1 MTIDALETLLSGYK
15 HWRDIGNHALI
26 GGLIA
31 EVVVIAVV
39 SEHWKYKWTCE
50 LAAGI
55 VVLVGVWTEVTYSG
69 YADEIERQIRQQSN
83 KQIALLNRK
92 QGMHGKMPL
101 TRGWK
106 PSGLKRESHGANLI
120 QSRKPL

>member
-15 HWRDIGNHALI
+15 HWRDIGNDALI

-83 KQIALLNRK
+83 KQIALLNREA
-92 QGMHGKMPL
+92 GY
-101 TRGWK
+101 
-106 PSGLKRESHGANLI
+106 A
-120 QSRKPL
+120 RKDAADARLETERIKARI